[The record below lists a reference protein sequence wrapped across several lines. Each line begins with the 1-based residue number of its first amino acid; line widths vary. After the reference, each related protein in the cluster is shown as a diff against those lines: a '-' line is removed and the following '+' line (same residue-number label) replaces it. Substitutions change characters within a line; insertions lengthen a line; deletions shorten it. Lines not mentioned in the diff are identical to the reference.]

1 MKRKQKGMQRNE
13 EQKERDKLK
22 REDKQEG
29 TSDREG
35 KEKGSMEELEQ
46 RIAELEREKNEA
58 RDRYLRT
65 LAEFE
70 NFRRRTAQERV
81 DWIKN
86 ANEVLI
92 LKLCDVLD
100 DFERAIQNHPDEERS
115 EHIYRGMESIYRKLQ
130 STLQSEG
137 LNKIEAEGKDFDPMY
152 HEAVTYT
159 PSNLNKDVVVSI
171 IQNGYILNNKVIRPA
186 KVVLSS
192 GEIEV
197 SREGESVDEE

>member
-1 MKRKQKGMQRNE
+1 M
-13 EQKERDKLK
+13 
-22 REDKQEG
+22 
-29 TSDREG
+29 
-35 KEKGSMEELEQ
+35 EQ

>member
-159 PSNLNKDVVVSI
+159 PSNLDKDIVVNI